1 MQAII
6 LYFWRLC
13 LLRESPERIPP
24 SVTIA
29 FVASLAYFLV
39 GMLSFGISR
48 PSLSL
53 ATMGGVSLLSM
64 VVEGVALYGL
74 LVFKRYTHRYLS
86 TLTAIFFCN
95 AILLTFLLPVNLL
108 LLEMEKGLLLDIIN
122 ILSLVCLFWWLG
134 IVGFI
139 LQQAAGISI
148 IQGVVLAFV
157 IELLVAVSIRSLFS
171 DFA

>member
-1 MQAII
+1 MQAIL

-13 LLRESPERIPP
+13 LLRESPERIP
-24 SVTIA
+24 SSTVIA
-29 FVASLAYFLV
+29 LCAAITYLLV
-39 GMLSFGISR
+39 GILSFGVNR

-53 ATMGGVSLLSM
+53 ATITGVSLLSM
-64 VVEGVALYGL
+64 AIEGTALYGL
-74 LVFKRYTHRYLS
+74 LVFKKYQNRFLS
-86 TLTAIFFCN
+86 TLIAIFFCN
-95 AILLTFLLPVNLL
+95 AILLTLLLPINLI

-139 LQQAAGISI
+139 LQKAAGISI
-148 IQGVVLAFV
+148 VQGVVLAFV
-157 IELLVAVSIRSLFS
+157 IELLVAISIRSLFS

>member
-29 FVASLAYFLV
+29 LSASLVYFLV

-53 ATMGGVSLLSM
+53 ATISGVSLLSM
-64 VVEGVALYGL
+64 VVEGAALYL
-74 LVFKRYTHRYLS
+74 LLMFKQFKNRYLS

-95 AILLTFLLPVNLL
+95 AILLTLLLPVNLL

-122 ILSLVCLFWWLG
+122 VLSLVCLFWWLG

-139 LQQAAGISI
+139 LQKSAGISVV
-148 IQGVVLAFV
+148 QGVVLAFV